1 MGLGLLMSGT
11 GGYRMLGAGLGGDEV
26 RFDDDCLL
34 GSDSGLFGIGI
45 YPLLGT
51 NGWSMWLEV
60 RDSRGIDES
69 LALGALRG
77 GGGGEYFR
85 LRE

>member
-1 MGLGLLMSGT
+1 
-11 GGYRMLGAGLGGDEV
+11 
-26 RFDDDCLL
+26 
-34 GSDSGLFGIGI
+34 
-45 YPLLGT
+45 
-51 NGWSMWLEV
+51 MWLEV

-69 LALGALRG
+69 LALGPLRG